1 MDKFIKTVGLYVVVG
16 VATAAGASLWNNVLQ
31 GKIELAV
38 AKHKNHK
45 HNNTIEFKKGL
56 SR

>member
-16 VATAAGASLWNNVLQ
+16 AATAAGASLWNNVLQ